1 MIELFWE
8 ITCIGLVL
16 EYEQYMLYVCFVM
29 DYQKGRLFGSKYLA
43 LKVYVLV
50 LLYVGKPSTI
60 T

>member
-16 EYEQYMLYVCFVM
+16 EYEQYMSYVCFAM

-43 LKVYVLV
+43 LKV
-50 LLYVGKPSTI
+50 
-60 T
+60 

>member
-29 DYQKGRLFGSKYLA
+29 DYQKGRLFGSKYLV
-43 LKVYVLV
+43 LKV
-50 LLYVGKPSTI
+50 
-60 T
+60 